1 VAFVGQYPTIDK
13 PLTSVSQKTG
23 VGKAYVAV
31 TFAVIPLLIVFL
43 MGSGNFI
50 MCVVG
55 PWRRPAVVDEASR
68 PPSLLTSFSRCPPC
82 FQRLD
87 RLHLPDVLLHQG
99 TLVLLPCLLFT

>member
-1 VAFVGQYPTIDK
+1 MAFVGQYPTIDK

-55 PWRRPAVVDEASR
+55 P
-68 PPSLLTSFSRCPPC
+68 
-82 FQRLD
+82 
-87 RLHLPDVLLHQG
+87 
-99 TLVLLPCLLFT
+99 